1 MMHRTAEFLRSCQT
15 FYIATVEKDQPRVR
29 PFGALDEFEG
39 KLYLITSNKKPV
51 FAQLKANPKVEIV
64 ACTPDRNWLRYTGTA
79 VFETDPSY
87 AEAAL
92 EGAPYLRSIYN
103 EETGKKLAVFYL
115 TDAKAVKI
123 DMAGNEEDLLG

>member
-51 FAQLKANPKVEIV
+51 FAQLEANPKVEIC
-64 ACTPDRNWLRYTGTA
+64 AMNSEMKWIRIAATA
-79 VFETDPSY
+79 VPDPRREAKAHMLETNPGLSRMYSVDDGIM
-87 AEAAL
+87 EVV
-92 EGAPYLRSIYN
+92 YLR
-103 EETGKKLAVFYL
+103 
-115 TDAKAVKI
+115 DASVTLSSFTAPP
-123 DMAGNEEDLLG
+123 ESWTF

>member
-51 FAQLKANPKVEIV
+51 FAQLKANPKVEIC
-64 ACTPDRNWLRYTGTA
+64 AMNSEMKWIRIAATA
-79 VFETDPSY
+79 VEDPRPEAKAHMLETNPGLSRMYSVDDGIM
-87 AEAAL
+87 EVV
-92 EGAPYLRSIYN
+92 YLR
-103 EETGKKLAVFYL
+103 
-115 TDAKAVKI
+115 DASVTLSSFTAPP
-123 DMAGNEEDLLG
+123 ESWTL